1 MFSFTLYKWVFFLN
15 FTETAEQNASV
26 ALYNYMCQNI
36 VGSEEHVKTI
46 RIMNNVRDNLQ
57 SDNRCTLI
65 TSGSVGEGLKL
76 RGSDLDLMKVIKDIK
91 VCEDTNVYF
100 EKTTNFIVET
110 EDTQPGYTQ
119 LRLVYTDDQ
128 QNLNDC
134 EKVANDYYFS
144 NFSVKQQCASLNFP
158 TVHGPC
164 LTNKSGSCD
173 IAFSLHSKY
182 WIKTANK
189 WITRSNNSWP

>member
-1 MFSFTLYKWVFFLN
+1 MYDVLFIDYVPT
-15 FTETAEQNASV
+15 TENIYIAIESYHSVGDIKYEETDEQNTSV

-65 TSGSVGEGLKL
+65 TSGSVEGLKL
-76 RGSDLDLMKVIKDIK
+76 QGSDLDLMKVIKDTK

-100 EKTTNFIVET
+100 EDNTYFIVET

-119 LRLVYTDDQ
+119 LRLVTQ
-128 QNLNDC
+128 IINRTLMI
-134 EKVANDYYFS
+134 
-144 NFSVKQQCASLNFP
+144 VK
-158 TVHGPC
+158 
-164 LTNKSGSCD
+164 K
-173 IAFSLHSKY
+173 
-182 WIKTANK
+182 
-189 WITRSNNSWP
+189 